1 MPPAAPGTIFAPAV
15 TGGVRM
21 PPRDGWEV
29 LFGRNRE
36 DVHVCVG
43 EDDRKASRRQG
54 FLVRRRDTWWMCNTG
69 RQPLR
74 LPGSRLLFPEEEPV
88 PLAEGCT
95 AVFVRG
101 SAEREPLL
109 ELYVSGADG
118 RRPQSRPQDVTEPP
132 RMWRLSP
139 EERLVLVSLAQRYL
153 LQQPYPQPMAWRQLA
168 ELAPESRWT
177 PKRVEH
183 LVVAVRTRLAR
194 AGVAGLTREEVG
206 EPVGNSLNDN
216 LVKELLLS
224 TSLVPPDLALLEPP
238 DETAPGG
245 VPAPPGEP
253 RGARL
258 GRGPR
263 RNGWGT
269 SWRERG
275 CGHCPPG
282 IRAWRGGSRHHSAR
296 WSCSGPPG
304 EGWCR
309 RRRPAR

>member
-1 MPPAAPGTIFAPAV
+1 MTAMRSGGQAEPLGADHGSLAYGVPPAAPGTIFALAV

-21 PPRDGWEV
+21 PPRDGREV
-29 LFGRNRE
+29 LFGRNRD

-43 EDDRKASRRQG
+43 EDDRKVSRRQG
-54 FLVRRRDTWWMCNTG
+54 FLVRRRDAWWMHNTG
-69 RQPLR
+69 RLPIR

-88 PLAEGCT
+88 PLAEGYT

-101 SAEREPLL
+101 SAEREHLL

-118 RRPQSRPQDVTEPP
+118 RRPESRPQDVTEPP

-139 EERLVLVSLAQRYL
+139 EERLVLVALAQRYL
-153 LQQPYPQPMAWRQLA
+153 LQQPYPQPMAWRQVA
-168 ELAPESRWT
+168 EQLSELVPEGRWT

-238 DETAPGG
+238 GESAPGG
-245 VPAPPGEP
+245 VPAPPG
-253 RGARL
+253 
-258 GRGPR
+258 
-263 RNGWGT
+263 
-269 SWRERG
+269 
-275 CGHCPPG
+275 
-282 IRAWRGGSRHHSAR
+282 
-296 WSCSGPPG
+296 
-304 EGWCR
+304 
-309 RRRPAR
+309 

>member
-1 MPPAAPGTIFAPAV
+1 MTALRSGGPAESLGADHGSLAYGVPPAAPGTIFALAV

-21 PPRDGWEV
+21 PPRDGREV

-43 EDDRKASRRQG
+43 EDDRKVSRKQG
-54 FLVRRRDTWWMCNTG
+54 FLVRRRDAWWMHNTG
-69 RQPLR
+69 RLPIR

-88 PLAEGCT
+88 PLAEGYT

-101 SAEREPLL
+101 SADREHLL

-118 RRPQSRPQDVTEPP
+118 RRPESRPQDVTEPP

-153 LQQPYPQPMAWRQLA
+153 LQQPYPQPMAWRQVAEQLS
-168 ELAPESRWT
+168 ELAPGSRWT

-183 LVVAVRTRLAR
+183 LVVAVRARLAR

-245 VPAPPGEP
+245 VPAPPG
-253 RGARL
+253 
-258 GRGPR
+258 
-263 RNGWGT
+263 
-269 SWRERG
+269 
-275 CGHCPPG
+275 
-282 IRAWRGGSRHHSAR
+282 
-296 WSCSGPPG
+296 
-304 EGWCR
+304 
-309 RRRPAR
+309 